1 MARGKNALGLDIGTS
16 SIKLV
21 QLKESK
27 KGIQLASF
35 SMAPLPSEAIVDG
48 AVMNSG
54 AVVDTIQAM
63 VAAQKLKNRECALS
77 ISGHSVIIKKI
88 SLPAM
93 TPEELDESIKWEAEQ
108 YIPFDVNDVYLDYQ
122 ILQTR
127 PEQGQM
133 DVLLV
138 AAKKEMVDEYASVA
152 REAGLEPVV
161 VGIDCLTIQQ
171 GFELNYGYPPG
182 ETIVLINIG
191 ASTININVVANGL
204 TTFTRDIAM
213 GGNQFTEELQ
223 KQLNVSYDEAE
234 AYKLGGE
241 RGVDAESVVPQ
252 EVERVVSAVSEQ
264 MASEIHRSLDF
275 YMATSSEGR
284 ISRIYL
290 SGGSAK
296 IPALARTLENRIG
309 VACELIDPF
318 RGVQVDPKLF
328 NLDYINQVRPLAAV
342 VLGLGLRKAGDFR
355 INLLPVK
362 EARKRESGKQF
373 LALMGI
379 ALLILVGVMYYWQ
392 SETEAELA
400 RIEGQNNKI
409 TAQLKEAEAKSKQI
423 ALMQAEKDELEKQKV
438 VLDGL
443 LEGQAG
449 PVKMLDELSVML
461 TPVSDPIQKLA
472 QEKRRWNPD
481 WDPKRLWVMSF
492 VESSRKLK
500 IQGYARTNDDLA
512 EFLHRLNTSK
522 HFVEV
527 RLNLSEMVELSAVP
541 GLKLVRFDVDALA
554 LYGPADV
561 KRLAAGDIG
570 AAAERKKK

>member
-481 WDPKRLWVMSF
+481 WDPKRLWIMSF

>member
-1 MARGKNALGLDIGTS
+1 
-16 SIKLV
+16 
-21 QLKESK
+21 
-27 KGIQLASF
+27 
-35 SMAPLPSEAIVDG
+35 
-48 AVMNSG
+48 
-54 AVVDTIQAM
+54 
-63 VAAQKLKNRECALS
+63 
-77 ISGHSVIIKKI
+77 
-88 SLPAM
+88 
-93 TPEELDESIKWEAEQ
+93 
-108 YIPFDVNDVYLDYQ
+108 
-122 ILQTR
+122 
-127 PEQGQM
+127 
-133 DVLLV
+133 
-138 AAKKEMVDEYASVA
+138 
-152 REAGLEPVV
+152 
-161 VGIDCLTIQQ
+161 
-171 GFELNYGYPPG
+171 
-182 ETIVLINIG
+182 
-191 ASTININVVANGL
+191 
-204 TTFTRDIAM
+204 
-213 GGNQFTEELQ
+213 
-223 KQLNVSYDEAE
+223 
-234 AYKLGGE
+234 
-241 RGVDAESVVPQ
+241 
-252 EVERVVSAVSEQ
+252 
-264 MASEIHRSLDF
+264 
-275 YMATSSEGR
+275 
-284 ISRIYL
+284 
-290 SGGSAK
+290 
-296 IPALARTLENRIG
+296 
-309 VACELIDPF
+309 
-318 RGVQVDPKLF
+318 VQVDPKLF